1 MSIAEKEHIW
11 RISKKWVDD
20 DIEEEEI
27 EEREVS
33 SMSSE
38 APPEPTEEMVPK
50 RLYDKLLN
58 EMENLK
64 IQHKAELEQMVPKPW
79 YDEQLEENEN
89 LK

>member
-38 APPEPTEEMVPK
+38 APPEPTEEMVQK

-64 IQHKAELEQMVPKPW
+64 I
-79 YDEQLEENEN
+79 
-89 LK
+89 